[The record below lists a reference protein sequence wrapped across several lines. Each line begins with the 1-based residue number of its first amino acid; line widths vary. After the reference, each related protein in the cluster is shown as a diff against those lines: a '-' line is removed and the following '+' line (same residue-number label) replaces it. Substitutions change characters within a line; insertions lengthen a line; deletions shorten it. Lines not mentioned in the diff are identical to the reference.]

1 MRAFIAVLSLFVATT
16 ALAGGH
22 KVIKPMVPIP
32 VDAEVDAG
40 VRATL
45 AATQEAWTSQDF
57 AKILDLWDPNEE
69 YPTYI
74 AEEQAQWFVGW
85 DRLRDTLIR
94 RARIRQSRRCDWTIT
109 IFR

>member
-1 MRAFIAVLSLFVATT
+1 MRAFIAVMSLFVATA

-22 KVIKPMVPIP
+22 KVIQPIVPIP
-32 VDAEVDAG
+32 VDKEVDAG

-57 AKILDLWDPNEE
+57 AKILDLWDPNEA

-74 AEEQAQWFVGW
+74 AEEQAQWFAGW
-85 DRLRDTLIR
+85 DRLRG
-94 RARIRQSRRCDWTIT
+94 
-109 IFR
+109 